1 MKHPIS
7 VRTATLAFLT
17 LLSAGAA
24 FADSE
29 GTSASSNKGMNPG
42 DGRSAMLP
50 EIGIYGGGART
61 TGKQYKTDGSFQAEI
76 GITPFAPFNLAV
88 QAQYSPSSLDVPL
101 ADIRRNTTNFL
112 LKETVSLGTS
122 GYFLSH
128 FYLGAK
134 TGVAIYSGTDL
145 NTNVHLA
152 VGGTLGFDIPLMP
165 THTVSLGAEGTYLAV
180 LGGDSNAVTPD
191 QTSVLGAVKYWF

>member
-1 MKHPIS
+1 MKHPII

-61 TGKQYKTDGSFQAEI
+61 TGKQYKTDGSFQAEV

-112 LKETVSLGTS
+112 LKETVSLGT
-122 GYFLSH
+122 
-128 FYLGAK
+128 
-134 TGVAIYSGTDL
+134 SGTDL